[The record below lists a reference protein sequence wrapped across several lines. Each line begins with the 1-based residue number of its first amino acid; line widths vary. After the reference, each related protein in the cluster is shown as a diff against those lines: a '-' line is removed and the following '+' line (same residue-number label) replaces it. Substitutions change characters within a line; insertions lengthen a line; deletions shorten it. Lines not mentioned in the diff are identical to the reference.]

1 MLYNLILA
9 NTVIKKP
16 NLDYNKNILVFAS
29 YTIFFIGT
37 NNTTRRRRV
46 PGIDLNESN
55 KWGGHFCMS
64 LCIGKKLQSYE
75 WEEFTIDDE
84 VIEKVYELSEKEGQT
99 PPPDNYPM
107 FEWSPCKNY

>member
-16 NLDYNKNILVFAS
+16 NLNYNKNILVFYS

-46 PGIDLNESN
+46 PGIDLKESN
-55 KWGGHFCMS
+55 KWGGHFFNYHC
-64 LCIGKKLQSYE
+64 KLE
-75 WEEFTIDDE
+75 INFIFMN
-84 VIEKVYELSEKEGQT
+84 G
-99 PPPDNYPM
+99 N
-107 FEWSPCKNY
+107 N